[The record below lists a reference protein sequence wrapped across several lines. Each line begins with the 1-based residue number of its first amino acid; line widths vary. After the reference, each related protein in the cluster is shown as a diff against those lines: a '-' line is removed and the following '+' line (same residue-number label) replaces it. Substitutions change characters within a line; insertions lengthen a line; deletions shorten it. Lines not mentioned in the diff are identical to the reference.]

1 MINGNELRF
10 NKISIQHFLY
20 KKPPTTKLMHYVIHH
35 QNNTILL
42 TSKYIDWL
50 RNNNHKK
57 LFYINKI
64 KFLWLVYSGSVTIR
78 FIYHREMLNRRLR
91 DVLVICVQAG
101 LFVDNIQNEDLT
113 ATGHNLYNPHQN
125 PLDLTSPYVP
135 AVFERVTGKSV
146 S

>member
-20 KKPPTTKLMHYVIHH
+20 KKTTTTKLMHYVIHH

-57 LFYINKI
+57 LF
-64 KFLWLVYSGSVTIR
+64 KFLWLVYSCSVTIR
-78 FIYHREMLNRRLR
+78 FIYHREMLNWRLR

>member
-20 KKPPTTKLMHYVIHH
+20 KKKTTTKLMHYVIHH

-57 LFYINKI
+57 LFYKNKI
-64 KFLWLVYSGSVTIR
+64 KFLWLVYSCSVTIR

-91 DVLVICVQAG
+91 GVLVICLCVGG
-101 LFVDNIQNEDLT
+101 LVCGQ
-113 ATGHNLYNPHQN
+113 H
-125 PLDLTSPYVP
+125 S
-135 AVFERVTGKSV
+135 ERGPDGDWTQPV
-146 S
+146 